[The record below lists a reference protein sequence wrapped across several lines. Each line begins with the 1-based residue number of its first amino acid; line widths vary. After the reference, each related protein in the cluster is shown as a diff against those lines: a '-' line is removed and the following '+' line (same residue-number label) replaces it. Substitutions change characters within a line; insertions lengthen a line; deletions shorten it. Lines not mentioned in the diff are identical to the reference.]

1 MRTFLIFYLTCA
13 HKSNKRHLSDG
24 ERPPRRLN
32 QRTKR
37 CKTMTKSELFKAA
50 HKIARETKAIA
61 GSYRIAFSCALRDLY
76 AGVAN
81 MNEKSSKE
89 KEAAE
94 EIQVIIYAGGS
105 YVNKRVA
112 SLEEAAALRAEYRS
126 KTPEFSRFSF
136 KCFDPEKVQFD
147 QFGRIIAGGY
157 TV

>member
-1 MRTFLIFYLTCA
+1 MFFAPENFFDLYTQVAYIAPVRRGKAPAAIKPENEKVLDNDEIRTLQ
-13 HKSNKRHLSDG
+13 SRSQNRPQNKKQSRV
-24 ERPPRRLN
+24 
-32 QRTKR
+32 
-37 CKTMTKSELFKAA
+37 
-50 HKIARETKAIA
+50 
-61 GSYRIAFSCALRDLY
+61 RIAFSCALRDLY
-76 AGVAN
+76 AGVAS
-81 MNEKSSKE
+81 MNENPSKE
-89 KEAAE
+89 TEATA

>member
-1 MRTFLIFYLTCA
+1 MA
-13 HKSNKRHLSDG
+13 
-24 ERPPRRLN
+24 
-32 QRTKR
+32 
-37 CKTMTKSELFKAA
+37 KSELFKAA

-81 MNEKSSKE
+81 MNEKSAKE

>member
-1 MRTFLIFYLTCA
+1 
-13 HKSNKRHLSDG
+13 
-24 ERPPRRLN
+24 
-32 QRTKR
+32 
-37 CKTMTKSELFKAA
+37 MTKSELFKAA
-50 HKIARETKAIA
+50 HKIARKTKAIA

-76 AGVAN
+76 AGVAS
-81 MNEKSSKE
+81 MNENPSKE
-89 KEAAE
+89 TEATA

-147 QFGRIIAGGY
+147 QFGCIIAGGY

>member
-1 MRTFLIFYLTCA
+1 
-13 HKSNKRHLSDG
+13 
-24 ERPPRRLN
+24 
-32 QRTKR
+32 
-37 CKTMTKSELFKAA
+37 MTKSELFKAA

-81 MNEKSSKE
+81 MNEKSAKE
-89 KEAAE
+89 KEATD

-126 KTPEFSRFSF
+126 KTPESSRFSF
-136 KCFDPEKVQFD
+136 KCFDPAKVQFD
-147 QFGRIIAGGY
+147 QFGRIIVGGY

>member
-1 MRTFLIFYLTCA
+1 M
-13 HKSNKRHLSDG
+13 HKLAIRHLSDG
-24 ERPPRRLN
+24 ERPRRRLN
-32 QRTKR
+32 PRTKR

-50 HKIARETKAIA
+50 HKIAREIKAIA

-76 AGVAN
+76 AGVAS
-81 MNEKSSKE
+81 MNENPSKE
-89 KEAAE
+89 TEAAD

-112 SLEEAAALRAEYRS
+112 SLEEASALRAEYRA

>member
-1 MRTFLIFYLTCA
+1 
-13 HKSNKRHLSDG
+13 
-24 ERPPRRLN
+24 
-32 QRTKR
+32 
-37 CKTMTKSELFKAA
+37 MTKSELFKAA

-76 AGVAN
+76 AGVAS
-81 MNEKSSKE
+81 MNENPSKE
-89 KEAAE
+89 KEATD

-105 YVNKRVA
+105 YVNKRVS
-112 SLEEAAALRAEYRS
+112 SLAEAAALRAEYRS

>member
-1 MRTFLIFYLTCA
+1 
-13 HKSNKRHLSDG
+13 
-24 ERPPRRLN
+24 
-32 QRTKR
+32 
-37 CKTMTKSELFKAA
+37 MTKSELFKAA

-76 AGVAN
+76 AGVAS
-81 MNEKSSKE
+81 MNEKSSEE
-89 KEAAE
+89 KEATD

-112 SLEEAAALRAEYRS
+112 SLAEAASLRDEYRA

>member
-1 MRTFLIFYLTCA
+1 
-13 HKSNKRHLSDG
+13 
-24 ERPPRRLN
+24 
-32 QRTKR
+32 
-37 CKTMTKSELFKAA
+37 MTKSELFKAA

-76 AGVAN
+76 AGVAS
-81 MNEKSSKE
+81 MNENPSKE
-89 KEAAE
+89 KEATD

-105 YVNKRVA
+105 YVDKRVS
-112 SLEEAAALRAEYRS
+112 SLAEAAALRAEYRS

-136 KCFDPEKVQFD
+136 KCFDPAKVQFD